1 MKLEILKDTGTVR
14 VTLSERN
21 LLALFAK
28 LHDPDSICTI
38 YNTKEV
44 NGVPTTLILVAEED
58 DVHYGD
64 RKPGLMAPKTEK
76 IIQKIQVSVKPK
88 VN

>member
-28 LHDPDSICTI
+28 LHDPDSVCMI

-44 NGVPTTLILVAEED
+44 NGTPTTLVVIAEED
-58 DVHYGD
+58 AVHYEG
-64 RKPGLMAPKTEK
+64 RKPGLMHPKTEK
-76 IIQKIQVSVKPK
+76 IIQKIQASVKPK